1 MEKYSKFVDAIKTH
15 YTESESVILFY
26 VGLIREVDG
35 KGLLDSNFISQMDSY
50 DKTLQ
55 RLSELMMFKY
65 CSIPKVGNII
75 SQDKGPDITF
85 SIEESKVNIEV
96 ITPIKV
102 TQLKSS
108 VTEFVVTLGPSSNKK
123 QSVEQF
129 IPEMSSLHARI
140 TSSLKSK
147 SEVYEGYIS
156 SGIVNKNDINIVCIN
171 LGFIENNDFIDY
183 PYLKNIFKKQE
194 VIVIDIDEHK
204 NVSHQVDDYV
214 FPVTK
219 ETGVTFQTSYFDNE
233 QYPHIDGVWIISCN
247 EKNINNLKKRKYE
260 SFERCKN
267 MLYLNGET
275 KSFESIISILEI
287 NKPET
292 DEFTDYIRTHG
303 ELPN

>member
-1 MEKYSKFVDAIKTH
+1 MENYSKFVDAIKTH
-15 YTESESVILFY
+15 YTENESIISFY
-26 VGLIREVDG
+26 LELIGEIDE

-65 CSIPKVGNII
+65 CYVPKTGNII

-108 VTEFVVTLGPSSNKK
+108 VAEFVITPDPLSNKK

-147 SEVYEGYIS
+147 SEIYEGYIS
-156 SGIVNKNDINIVCIN
+156 SGVVNRNDINIVCIN
-171 LGFIENNDFIDY
+171 LGFIKNHEFIDY

-194 VIVIDIDEHK
+194 VIVIDLDEQK
-204 NVSHQVDDYV
+204 NVSHQVDDYT
-214 FPVTK
+214 FSVTK

-247 EKNINNLKKRKYE
+247 EKNINNIKKKKYE

-267 MLYLNGET
+267 MLYLNGGN
-275 KSFESIISILEI
+275 KSLESIISVLEI

-292 DEFTDYIRTHG
+292 DAFTNYIRTHG
-303 ELPN
+303 KLPN

>member
-1 MEKYSKFVDAIKTH
+1 MENYSKFVDAIKTH
-15 YTESESVILFY
+15 YTENESVISFY
-26 VGLIREVDG
+26 SELIKEIDG

-65 CSIPKVGNII
+65 CSVPKTGNII
-75 SQDKGPDITF
+75 SRDKGPDITF
-85 SIEESKVNIEV
+85 SIEESKVNIEL

-108 VTEFVVTLGPSSNKK
+108 VTEVVVTPGPSSNKNK
-123 QSVEQF
+123 SVEQF

-147 SEVYEGYIS
+147 SEIYEGYIS
-156 SGIVNKNDINIVCIN
+156 NGIVDRNDINIVCIN
-171 LGFIENNDFIDY
+171 LGFIENNEFIDY
-183 PYLKNIFKKQE
+183 PYLKNLFKKQE
-194 VIVIDIDEHK
+194 VIIIDIDEQKH
-204 NVSHQVDDYV
+204 VSHQVDDYT
-214 FPVTK
+214 FSVTK

-247 EKNINNLKKRKYE
+247 EKNINNLKKRKHE

-267 MLYLNGET
+267 TLYLNGET
-275 KSFESIISILEI
+275 KYFESIISTLEI

-292 DEFTDYIRTHG
+292 DAFTDYIRKHG
-303 ELPN
+303 KLPN